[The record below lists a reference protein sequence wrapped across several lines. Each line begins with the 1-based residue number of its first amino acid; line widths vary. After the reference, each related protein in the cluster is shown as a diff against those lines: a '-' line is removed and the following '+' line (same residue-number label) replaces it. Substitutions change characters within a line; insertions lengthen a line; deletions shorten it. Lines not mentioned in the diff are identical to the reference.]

1 MVVIVIKTT
10 MTTTGQKHEAIAAQY
25 YKEMA
30 KANATIYHYD
40 ISTDKTDIA
49 YIKSWLKKRNC
60 KTFTEYLDAEEMF

>member
-1 MVVIVIKTT
+1 
-10 MTTTGQKHEAIAAQY
+10 MTTIGQKHDDIAEQY
-25 YKEMA
+25 YKEMDKA

-60 KTFTEYLDAEEMF
+60 NSLTDFLNAEEMF